1 MSTSTP
7 NNDDAS
13 SENNSANTN
22 DSPLRRRQL
31 GSAGTLSAT
40 LVPNLAPSTAS
51 SIALATASHSA
62 HRPSEPQPVDV
73 EIDVDVDVGVDVDVE
88 VDVNVDVEDIDIGG
102 TSSSTA
108 TVVKR
113 IRSSHHPHLTPCSLI
128 PATWSKRRIR
138 IASCGCLFSVVLCAV
153 RLLLDPG
160 PSAYIIHSI
169 IILFDMILIHVFTHS
184 LWLSVSG
191 EATAI
196 IFAIF
201 FHLTHETIFELLE
214 TTLIAVLV
222 SVHMINSRNEH
233 WDREEDLERDIIEL
247 QFYIEHPPNNKDRTT
262 NADEV
267 VGTKVVRRHSSSCSS
282 APMSDHEEQE
292 NKENIPCL
300 ETDVEEGAFLPQSDM
315 TNISASS
322 RTKNKAV
329 TANNEGRRT
338 RWWHHFFDHFLDGS
352 AGVMYTSFLGLIID
366 EIVNYAKK

>member
-7 NNDDAS
+7 NNDDVS
-13 SENNSANTN
+13 SENNSANNN

-31 GSAGTLSAT
+31 GSAGALSAT
-40 LVPNLAPSTAS
+40 LVPNLAS
-51 SIALATASHSA
+51 STASHSA

-73 EIDVDVDVGVDVDVE
+73 EIDVDVDVGVDVDV
-88 VDVNVDVEDIDIGG
+88 DIDVEDIDIGG
-102 TSSSTA
+102 TSSSNS
-108 TVVKR
+108 TVVKK
-113 IRSSHHPHLTPCSLI
+113 IRSSHHPHITPCSLI
-128 PATWSKRRIR
+128 PATWSKRRIYM
-138 IASCGCLFSVVLCAV
+138 ASCGCLFSVIVCAV

-169 IILFDMILIHVFTHS
+169 IILFDMVLIHVFTHS

-196 IFAIF
+196 IFAIC

-214 TTLIAVLV
+214 TTLIAVLC

-247 QFYIEHPPNNKDRTT
+247 QFYTEHPPNNNDRNA

-282 APMSDHEEQE
+282 AQISDHEEQE
-292 NKENIPCL
+292 NKETNPCL
-300 ETDVEEGAFLPQSDM
+300 GTDVEAGAFVPQSDM
-315 TNISASS
+315 TNISAFSANS
-322 RTKNKAV
+322 RTEIKAV
-329 TANNEGRRT
+329 TASNEGRRT

-366 EIVNYAKK
+366 EIVNYEWASTK